1 MSIFDERESIA
12 ALILAAGYSSRAL
25 QFKPLLP
32 LGDSTVIEQA
42 IRNFRRAGID
52 NITVVAGHRAGELI
66 PVLERA
72 RVRWVMNEQ
81 YDQGMYSSVVSG
93 VQALDAATQACF
105 LLPGDM
111 PLVKS
116 HTLKVLYRTYRK
128 QRFYVCYPVIQDKRG
143 HPPLLSSR
151 LFPEILA
158 WRGQGGL
165 RPLLAQ
171 YETWAGEVEVQD
183 EGIATDLNTGEDY
196 ENICRLFARREA
208 PTLAECEAI
217 LRRRATPEPA
227 VRHGRLVSAVA
238 WRLADSLNQAGL
250 GLNLELVAAAGL
262 LHDLAKGKPDHARC
276 GANIL
281 RRLGYPQAAA
291 IVAVHGDIVLEDE
304 SPLDEAAVVYLADKL
319 VQGDRIVSVD
329 ERFRPALQRF
339 AADEAVLSLVEKR
352 RSTAQKISAKA
363 ERLLGAALETVCL
376 PEQEGMVQDETG
388 RGGGSFERHRKFVS
402 GVPQAHTGP
411 APG

>member
-1 MSIFDERESIA
+1 MSSFGERENIA
-12 ALILAAGYSSRAL
+12 ALILAAGYSSRAP

-32 LGDSTVIEQA
+32 LGDSTVIEQV
-42 IRNFRRAGID
+42 IRNFRRAGIKD
-52 NITVVAGHRAGELI
+52 ITVVAGHRAGELI

-72 RVRWVMNEQ
+72 RVRWVVNEQ
-81 YDQGMYSSVVSG
+81 YSQGMYSSVVSG
-93 VQALDAATQACF
+93 VKTLAAATQACF

-116 HTLKVLYRTYRK
+116 HTLKVLCRTYRK
-128 QRFYVCYPVIQDKRG
+128 LSPYVCYPVIQGERG

-158 WRGQGGL
+158 WQGQGGL
-165 RPLLAQ
+165 RPLLAR
-171 YETWAGEVEVQD
+171 YEAWAEEAEVQD
-183 EGIATDLNTGEDY
+183 GGIAADLDTGEDY

-208 PTLAECEAI
+208 PALAECEAI
-217 LRRRATPEPA
+217 LRKRAAPEPV
-227 VRHGRLVSAVA
+227 VRHSRLVSAVA

-262 LHDLAKGKPDHARC
+262 LHDLAKGKPDHARY

-281 RRLGYPQAAA
+281 RRLGYPKVAA
-291 IVAVHGDIVLEDE
+291 IVAVHGDIAFEEE

-329 ERFRPALQRF
+329 ERFRPSLQRF
-339 AADEAVLSLVEKR
+339 AADEAVLPLIEKR
-352 RSTAQKISAKA
+352 RSTAQRIGAKA
-363 ERLLGAALETVCL
+363 ELLLGADLATVC
-376 PEQEGMVQDETG
+376 PAGAGKEGI
-388 RGGGSFERHRKFVS
+388 R
-402 GVPQAHTGP
+402 
-411 APG
+411 